1 MMDFKCLTKLISI
14 GRSLSARH
22 CDRGGRSREGFVLKQ
37 YTEEEA
43 AVLWAGEKFKYQSSR
58 LGHSVD

>member
-22 CDRGGRSREGFVLKQ
+22 CDRGGRGGEGARHRRGESKQLGSEITIRVKESVCASIFVL
-37 YTEEEA
+37 
-43 AVLWAGEKFKYQSSR
+43 V
-58 LGHSVD
+58 